1 MEAGQLLGRLLL
13 QFDPEAADVIE
24 DLSAAVISGDG
35 NLWVAS
41 DETGTIE
48 RLTPTEA
55 RIYSQ
60 HKRFDV
66 ADFFGGVERGAEID
80 IEALDMHADYLW
92 VMGSHSAKR
101 KRPKGKKMEK
111 DLERLAT
118 VAHEPQRFL
127 IARIPF
133 VKGELTAE
141 LQGPEPTKGA
151 RAAAR
156 MKPAKGR
163 RRGAP
168 EAESDEATPA
178 QSLEGALP
186 GENLLVE
193 LLRRDRHFAPF
204 LARHDVEGGPLL
216 PIPSKDNGLDI
227 EGLVVTDTDRVFLGL
242 RGPVLRGYAALLDMR
257 LAGAGRGLL
266 EPKPGKKGGR
276 YAKHFL
282 NLDGLG
288 IRELCVHGEDL
299 LVLAGPTLPVEAPIR
314 LFRLKNF
321 LELAGDSLLEQEP
334 GVLEPLFDIPHVGKF
349 DHAEGMANFS
359 YFDENDSVLV
369 VYDDPSPQR
378 HYGPGGVFADIFRL
392 SGS

>member
-13 QFDPEAADVIE
+13 QFDPNAEGVVE

-35 NLWVAS
+35 KLWVAS
-41 DETGTIE
+41 DEGGMIE

-55 RIYSQ
+55 RVYAE
-60 HKRFDV
+60 HRRFDM
-66 ADFFGGVERGAEID
+66 ADFFGEVERGAEID

-127 IARIPF
+127 LARIPF
-133 VKGELTAE
+133 VKGELTAQ
-141 LQGPEPTKGA
+141 LKRANAKEPQL
-151 RAAAR
+151 AAALV
-156 MKPAKGR
+156 KP
-163 RRGAP
+163 P
-168 EAESDEATPA
+168 EAEPASDVPESSGPETP
-178 QSLEGALP
+178 LP
-186 GENLLVE
+186 GENFLME
-193 LLRRDRHFAPF
+193 LLRRDAHFAPF
-204 LARHDVEGGPLL
+204 LARPDVQGGPLL

-257 LAGAGRGLL
+257 LEHVGQGLM
-266 EPKPGKKGGR
+266 EPTLSKGGSR
-276 YAKHFL
+276 YSKHFL

-288 IRELCVHGEDL
+288 IRELCVHGDDL
-299 LVLAGPTLPVEAPIR
+299 LVLAGPTMPVEAPSR
-314 LFRLKNF
+314 LFRLRNF
-321 LELAGDSLLEQEP
+321 LGLSGDNLLEQAP
-334 GVLEPLFDIPHVGKF
+334 GVLEPLFDVPDLGKSG

-359 YFDENDSVLV
+359 YFDENDSVLI
-369 VYDDPSPQR
+369 VYDTPAPQR
-378 HYGPGGVFADIFRL
+378 CYGPGGVLADVFRL
-392 SGS
+392 NGP

>member
-13 QFDPEAADVIE
+13 QFDPDTEDVVE

-41 DETGTIE
+41 DETGMIE

-55 RIYSQ
+55 RIYSE
-60 HKRFDV
+60 HRRFDV
-66 ADFFGGVERGAEID
+66 ADFFGEVERGAEID

-92 VMGSHSAKR
+92 VMGSHSSKR

-127 IARIPF
+127 LARIPF
-133 VKGELTAE
+133 VKGELASELKHPDTASA
-141 LQGPEPTKGA
+141 P

-156 MKPAKGR
+156 VKPAKARAGTPR
-163 RRGAP
+163 PRSGKAGP
-168 EAESDEATPA
+168 EH
-178 QSLEGALP
+178 SLEGPLP
-186 GENLLVE
+186 GENFLVE
-193 LLRRDRHFAPF
+193 LLRRDPHFAPF
-204 LARHDVEGGPLL
+204 LARPDMQGGPLL

-227 EGLVVTDTDRVFLGL
+227 EGLVVSDTDRVFLGL

-257 LAGAGRGLL
+257 LTGIGRGLM
-266 EPKPGKKGGR
+266 EPKLSKKGSR

-314 LFRLKNF
+314 LFRLRNF
-321 LELAGDSLLEQEP
+321 LKLTGDSLLDQEP

-349 DHAEGMANFS
+349 DHAEGVANFS
-359 YFDENDSVLV
+359 YFDEDDSVLV

-378 HYGPGGVFADIFRL
+378 YYGPGGIFADIFRL
-392 SGS
+392 SL

>member
-13 QFDPEAADVIE
+13 QFEPEAADVVE

-41 DETGTIE
+41 DEKGMIE

-60 HKRFDV
+60 HKRFDM
-66 ADFFGGVERGAEID
+66 ADFFGEVERGAEID

-127 IARIPF
+127 LARIPF
-133 VKGELTAE
+133 VKGELVAE
-141 LQGPEPTKGA
+141 LKTSGPAKHP

-156 MKPAKGR
+156 VKPAKGR
-163 RRGAP
+163 THEP
-168 EAESDEATPA
+168 EAKRGEAA
-178 QSLEGALP
+178 SEKGLEPPRP
-186 GENLLVE
+186 GENFLVE

-204 LARHDVEGGPLL
+204 LARPDMHGGPLL

-257 LAGAGRGLL
+257 LTGAGQGLM
-266 EPKPGKKGGR
+266 EPKLGSKGSR

-314 LFRLKNF
+314 LFRLRNF
-321 LELAGDSLLEQEP
+321 LELAGDSLLDQAP
-334 GVLEPLFDIPHVGKF
+334 GVLEPLFDIPHMGKF
-349 DHAEGMANFS
+349 DHAEGVANFS
-359 YFDENDSVLV
+359 YFDEDDSVLV
-369 VYDDPSPQR
+369 VYDDPAPQR
-378 HYGPGGVFADIFRL
+378 RYGPGGVFADIFRL
-392 SGS
+392 NGS

>member
-1 MEAGQLLGRLLL
+1 M
-13 QFDPEAADVIE
+13 
-24 DLSAAVISGDG
+24 
-35 NLWVAS
+35 
-41 DETGTIE
+41 
-48 RLTPTEA
+48 
-55 RIYSQ
+55 
-60 HKRFDV
+60 
-66 ADFFGGVERGAEID
+66 ADFFGEVERGAEID

-92 VMGSHSAKR
+92 VMGSHSSKR
-101 KRPKGKKMEK
+101 KRPKGKKMER

-127 IARIPF
+127 LARIPF
-133 VKGELTAE
+133 VKGELVAE
-141 LQGPEPTKGA
+141 LKTPGTATPP

-156 MKPAKGR
+156 VKPAKR
-163 RRGAP
+163 KT
-168 EAESDEATPA
+168 ATPRA
-178 QSLEGALP
+178 PSGSAEPAAHPEGPLS
-186 GENLLVE
+186 GENFLVE

-204 LARHDVEGGPLL
+204 LARPDMQGGPML

-227 EGLVVTDTDRVFLGL
+227 EGLVVSDTDRVFLGL

-257 LAGAGRGLL
+257 LTAIGQGLL
-266 EPKPGKKGGR
+266 EPKLSKKGSR

-288 IRELCVHGEDL
+288 IRELCVHGDDL

-314 LFRLKNF
+314 LFRLRNF
-321 LELAGDSLLEQEP
+321 LDLAGDSLLDQAP
-334 GVLEPLFDIPHVGKF
+334 GVLEPLFDIPHVGKC
-349 DHAEGMANFS
+349 DHAEGVANFS

-392 SGS
+392 NL

>member
-13 QFDPEAADVIE
+13 QFDPDATDVVE

-41 DETGTIE
+41 DETGMIE

-60 HKRFDV
+60 HRRFAM
-66 ADFFGGVERGAEID
+66 ADFFGEVERGAEID

-111 DLERLAT
+111 DLERLST

-127 IARIPF
+127 LARIPF
-133 VKGELTAE
+133 VKGELASELRMPGTAR
-141 LQGPEPTKGA
+141 PP

-156 MKPAKGR
+156 VKPARGR
-163 RRGAP
+163 AGQR
-168 EAESDEATPA
+168 
-178 QSLEGALP
+178 LEGPLP
-186 GENLLVE
+186 GENFLVE

-204 LARHDVEGGPLL
+204 LARPDMHGGPLL

-227 EGLVVTDTDRVFLGL
+227 EGLVVSDTDRVFLGL

-257 LAGAGRGLL
+257 LTGIGRGLM
-266 EPKPGKKGGR
+266 EPKLSKKGSR

-288 IRELCVHGEDL
+288 IRELCVHGDDL

-314 LFRLKNF
+314 LFRLRNF
-321 LELAGDSLLEQEP
+321 LDLAGDNLLDQEP
-334 GVLEPLFDIPHVGKF
+334 GVLEPLFDIPYVGKF
-349 DHAEGMANFS
+349 DHAEGVANFS
-359 YFDENDSVLV
+359 YFDEDDSVLV
-369 VYDDPSPQR
+369 VYDNPSPQR
-378 HYGPGGVFADIFRL
+378 YYGPGGMFADIFRL
-392 SGS
+392 NL